1 MSKLTEQ
8 IEKALNTVGEWIDS
22 EGIIKITRDLD
33 ESAGRLD
40 DATGK
45 WIPDYSSSYTF
56 IDILDD
62 KTKGTGKGTVA
73 DINKLKKKFN
83 DIRPHLPWG
92 DYGLNADHPTKAK
105 LYQRL
110 FKNDPL
116 VRPSGEMAGA
126 KRVLKT
132 GETVREEFETLLL
145 KSPGKYYSNGGVDDT
160 IVQPAFQKYLGERD
174 RRIRTGAKRAS
185 AQFTAPNGMAYYFSA
200 NGQGAKSKTNLVAGD
215 GTFFKVVPSI
225 DGSIKEA
232 RRRAIKLGQT
242 PKMNP
247 WEWRAMEELYA
258 FAGPRGYHVDHIKPL
273 DKGGAHHW
281 SNLQVLDAQDNLVK
295 GSKEHMEKF
304 FKPKMKGQ
312 VTAGPMLEEDY
323 KKYLN
328 IGTKSEEAKEALA
341 LNRAVGA
348 QPLRKHVG
356 AAGLGTALAPSSG
369 LGTLQRRLGSVLP
382 FVGAGFDAWD
392 VQQRAKEVQENPDN
406 TLDKLQLGLST
417 ATLGTSFWAEPAN
430 FALGMANLG
439 IDAYRTVSEEEKRTE
454 FLNSMRAIGR
464 GGAKVGKQL
473 SNLL

>member
-40 DATGK
+40 DATGR

-73 DINKLKKKFN
+73 DIYKLKKKFN
-83 DIRPHLPWG
+83 DIRPHLPYG
-92 DYGLNADHPTKAK
+92 EYGLNADHPTKAK

-116 VRPSGEMAGA
+116 VRPSGERSAA

-132 GETVREEFETLLL
+132 GETVREEFETLLM
-145 KSPGKYYSNGGVDDT
+145 KVPGRSWANGAVPD
-160 IVQPAFQKYLGERD
+160 IVVQPAFQKYLGARD
-174 RRIRTGAKRAS
+174 RRIRTGSKRAIS
-185 AQFTAPNGMAYYFSA
+185 QFEHNGMFYGFSS
-200 NGQGAKSKTNLVAGD
+200 QGINATSQAGLVAGD
-215 GTFFKVVPSI
+215 GTVFKVVPSI
-225 DGSIKEA
+225 TQTVKEA
-232 RRRAIKLGQT
+232 NRRAVKLGLT

-247 WEWRAMEELYA
+247 WEWQAMDELYE
-258 FAGPRGYHVDHIKPL
+258 FAGKNGFHVDHVKPL
-273 DKGGAHHW
+273 EKGGLHHW
-281 SNLQVLDAQDNLVK
+281 SNLQVLDANDNLVK
-295 GSKEHMEKF
+295 GAKENMEQF
-304 FKPKMKGQ
+304 FKPKMTGQ
-312 VTAGPMLEEDY
+312 LTPGPMLEKDY
-323 KKYLN
+323 KKFIRVGN
-328 IGTKSEEAKEALA
+328 ASEKAKAALH
-341 LNRAVGA
+341 RS
-348 QPLRKHVG
+348 VG
-356 AAGLGTALAPSSG
+356 AAGMGSNLARSSG
-369 LGTLQRRLGSVLP
+369 LGTLQSRLGSVLP
-382 FVGAGFDAWD
+382 VVGAGFDAWD
-392 VQQRAKEVQENPDN
+392 VQQRLKEVEENPN
-406 TLDKLQLGLST
+406 NKLDKLQLGLAT

-454 FLNSMRAIGR
+454 LLNTMRAIGR
-464 GGAKVGKQL
+464 GGTKVGKQL